1 MNQQK
6 RLAKIRVFSVGS
18 KKTFLGMLLI
28 RASNKKLSN
37 YTSQIFVILC
47 ENSNFLCEEIVS
59 HFVFKLALMTK
70 LYKALKLVFILW
82 PWEIA

>member
-1 MNQQK
+1 MKQQK
-6 RLAKIRVFSVGS
+6 RLAKIRVLFRGY

-28 RASNKKLSN
+28 RTPKKMPN

-47 ENSNFLCEEIVS
+47 ENSNILCEEIVS

-70 LYKALKLVFILW
+70 LY
-82 PWEIA
+82 